1 MKSIPCVVLVS
12 ALISSSWVQASPPSW
27 AGPPQ
32 AREGRGVQEQ
42 PGRSVNEP
50 RQQNPLQNL
59 PAELTESQRERL
71 VRVVLEEY
79 FGIGADQYIP
89 RGQGQPKALPP
100 GLQKRLARGGSLPP
114 GWQMKLA
121 RGEVI
126 DAHLYAGA
134 ERLPP
139 HLQGRAGLRTEDAEL
154 VIVGD
159 RLVRLMSG
167 QGTILDV
174 IDLAVAG
181 ARQF

>member
-1 MKSIPCVVLVS
+1 MNKLSVTT
-12 ALISSSWVQASPPSW
+12 ALLALTFSGWMQASPPPW
-27 AGPPQ
+27 AGMPQ
-32 AREGRGVQEQ
+32 AREGRNV
-42 PGRSVNEP
+42 SEP
-50 RQQNPLQNL
+50 RSPSQREERRQGAQEGL
-59 PAELTESQRERL
+59 PAALTPQQRERL
-71 VRVVLEEY
+71 LSVVLEEY
-79 FGIGADQYIP
+79 FGLGADTSPQGP
-89 RGQGQPKALPP
+89 GQAKALPP
-100 GLQKRLARGGSLPP
+100 GLQKRLAQGGSLPP

-126 DAHLYAGA
+126 DTGLYAGA

-139 HLQGRAGLRTEDAEL
+139 HLQRRAGVHTEDAEL